1 MDGRTRFSGYMDMKL
16 LTRLTTIALLA
27 LALNVVAAPP
37 KGMVKQMIPFP
48 AMCLPATAEKHHF
61 AALMGAL
68 IDDYG
73 VHISM
78 TFSATQDQSKR
89 VAIIENPDSGLAA
102 VLMITDEQ
110 SCIAFSGEDRA
121 IFVRPP
127 NHPVG
132 AENEAPKT

>member
-1 MDGRTRFSGYMDMKL
+1 MKNIVYL
-16 LTRLTTIALLA
+16 LIGLA
-27 LALNVVAAPP
+27 MVTSAFAGPP

-48 AMCLPATAEKHHF
+48 AMCLPATVEKHHF

-68 IDDYG
+68 ISDYG

-78 TFSATQDQSKR
+78 TFSSTPDQSHR
-89 VAIIENPDSGLAA
+89 VAIIENPATGLAG

-110 SCIAFSGEDRA
+110 TCIAFSGQDRQEF
-121 IFVRPP
+121 IRPP
-127 NHPVG
+127 DHPGG

>member
-1 MDGRTRFSGYMDMKL
+1 MKTFFKYFIPL
-16 LTRLTTIALLA
+16 ILA
-27 LALNVVAAPP
+27 GSVYAGPP
-37 KGMVKQMIPFP
+37 EGMVKQMIPFP

-68 IDDYG
+68 ISDYG

-78 TFSATQDQSKR
+78 TFSSTPDQSHR
-89 VAIIENPDSGLAA
+89 VAIIENPATGLAG

-110 SCIAFSGEDRA
+110 TCIAFSGDDRQEF
-121 IFVRPP
+121 IRPP
-127 NHPVG
+127 DHPVG